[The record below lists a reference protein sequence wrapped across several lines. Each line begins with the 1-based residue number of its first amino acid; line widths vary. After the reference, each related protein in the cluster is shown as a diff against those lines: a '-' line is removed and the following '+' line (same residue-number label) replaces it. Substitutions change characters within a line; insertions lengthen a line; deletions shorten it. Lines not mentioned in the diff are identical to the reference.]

1 MLQTGRGG
9 DWRRE
14 ERRLKREG
22 RAEWNGGKMMEVKR
36 SEQVEKQEDGREND
50 LNEGILYVYF

>member
-22 RAEWNGGKMMEVKR
+22 SAGRNGGKRMEVKR
-36 SEQVEKQEDGREND
+36 SEQVEKQEDGGGGEC
-50 LNEGILYVYF
+50 